1 MHWGLWT
8 DIPFDDWIE
17 VTFRLAGDSDELTI
31 LVLVGQQG
39 QELFIIGFSVIQE
52 ILKKR
57 NDDPVVVSENIIR
70 QSFPSVPY
78 PKWEHLSILFAQK
91 LRMPPAGL

>member
-1 MHWGLWT
+1 MHWVLWT

-39 QELFIIGFSVIQE
+39 QELFIIGFSVIEE
-52 ILKKR
+52 I
-57 NDDPVVVSENIIR
+57 
-70 QSFPSVPY
+70 
-78 PKWEHLSILFAQK
+78 
-91 LRMPPAGL
+91 